1 MSSPR
6 QQSEQQTQN
15 TENAIRGFEDKKLYF
30 FVMLRAV

>member
-15 TENAIRGFEDKKLYF
+15 TENAIRGFEETVPNRL
-30 FVMLRAV
+30 V